1 VVRVKIGIMGGTFD
15 PIHMGHLLAA
25 EAARDSHALDEIW
38 FMPSHVPPHKPSA
51 GATGQQ
57 RLEMTELAVKQ
68 ATQYEVLGIE
78 MELGGVSYT
87 IDTMRELWRRFPEH
101 EFYFI
106 IGADMVNYLPK
117 WEEIEELASKMTFI
131 GVGRPGF
138 QLHLDDLP
146 DALQGRVLL
155 AEMPLVDISSTA
167 IRRRLAKGHSVR
179 FMIPD
184 AVHQYIVRSG
194 LYGTK
199 P

>member
-1 VVRVKIGIMGGTFD
+1 MKIGLMGGTFD

-57 RLEMTELAVKQ
+57 RLEMTEAAVKQ
-68 ATQYEVLGIE
+68 APQYEVLGIE

-117 WEEIEELASKMTFI
+117 WEEIEELASRLTFI

>member
-1 VVRVKIGIMGGTFD
+1 MKIGIRGGTFD

-38 FMPSHVPPHKPSA
+38 FMPSHVPPHKPEA

-57 RLEMTELAVKQ
+57 RLEMTEAAVKD
-68 ATQYEVLGIE
+68 TPQYEVLGIE

-87 IDTMRELWRRFPEH
+87 IDTMRELWRRHPEH
-101 EFYFI
+101 EFFFI

-117 WEEIEELASKMTFI
+117 WEEIEELVSKMTFI

-146 DALQGRVLL
+146 ETLQDRVLM

-184 AVHQYIVRSG
+184 AVHHYIVRSG

>member
-1 VVRVKIGIMGGTFD
+1 MKIGIMGGTFD

>member
-1 VVRVKIGIMGGTFD
+1 
-15 PIHMGHLLAA
+15 
-25 EAARDSHALDEIW
+25 
-38 FMPSHVPPHKPSA
+38 
-51 GATGQQ
+51 
-57 RLEMTELAVKQ
+57 
-68 ATQYEVLGIE
+68 
-78 MELGGVSYT
+78 
-87 IDTMRELWRRFPEH
+87 MRELWRRHPEH

-117 WEEIEELASKMTFI
+117 WEEIEVLASKMTFI

-146 DALQGRVLL
+146 DELQGRVLL

-167 IRRRLAKGHSVR
+167 IRRRLASGLSVR

>member
-1 VVRVKIGIMGGTFD
+1 VKIGIMGGTFD

>member
-1 VVRVKIGIMGGTFD
+1 MKIGIMGGTFD

-101 EFYFI
+101 EFHFI

-146 DALQGRVLL
+146 DAFRDGFCWPRCRLLIFHPLLFADVLRM
-155 AEMPLVDISSTA
+155 E
-167 IRRRLAKGHSVR
+167 IRC
-179 FMIPD
+179 
-184 AVHQYIVRSG
+184 G
-194 LYGTK
+194 L
-199 P
+199 

>member
-1 VVRVKIGIMGGTFD
+1 MKIGIMGGTFD

-38 FMPSHVPPHKPSA
+38 FMPSHVPPHKPEA

-57 RLEMTELAVKQ
+57 RLEMTEAAVKD
-68 ATQYEVLGIE
+68 TPQYEVLGIE

-87 IDTMRELWRRFPEH
+87 IDTMRELWRRHPEH
-101 EFYFI
+101 EFFFI

-117 WEEIEELASKMTFI
+117 WEEIEELVSKMTFI

-146 DALQGRVLL
+146 ETLQDRVLM

-184 AVHQYIVRSG
+184 AVHHYIVRSG

>member
-1 VVRVKIGIMGGTFD
+1 MKIGIMGGTFD

-25 EAARDSHALDEIW
+25 EAAMDSHELDEIW
-38 FMPSHVPPHKPSA
+38 FMPSHVPPHKREA
-51 GATGQQ
+51 GASGQQ
-57 RLEMTELAVKQ
+57 RLEMTEAAVKEVQ
-68 ATQYEVLGIE
+68 HYEVLGIE

-87 IDTMRELWRRFPEH
+87 IDTMKELWRRYPQH

-106 IGADMVNYLPK
+106 VGADMVNYLPK
-117 WEEIEELASKMTFI
+117 WEQIEELAERLTFI

-146 DALQGRVLL
+146 EALQDRVLL

-167 IRRRLAKGHSVR
+167 VRRRFAKGHSVR

>member
-1 VVRVKIGIMGGTFD
+1 MKIGIMGGTFD

-25 EAARDSHALDEIW
+25 EAARDAHALDEIW
-38 FMPSHVPPHKPSA
+38 FMPSHVPPHKPEA
-51 GATGQQ
+51 GATGRQ
-57 RLEMTELAVKQ
+57 RLEMTEAAIKD
-68 ATQYEVLGIE
+68 APQYAVLGIE

-87 IDTMRELWRRFPEH
+87 IDTMRELWRRHPEH

-117 WEEIEELASKMTFI
+117 WEEIEELASRLIFI

-146 DALQGRVLL
+146 EPLQDRVLL

-194 LYGTK
+194 LYGVK

>member
-1 VVRVKIGIMGGTFD
+1 MKIGIMGGTFD

-167 IRRRLAKGHSVR
+167 IRRRLASGHSVR

>member
-1 VVRVKIGIMGGTFD
+1 MKIGIMGGTFD

-25 EAARDSHALDEIW
+25 EAARDAHALDEIW
-38 FMPSHVPPHKPSA
+38 FMPSHVPPHKPEA
-51 GATGQQ
+51 GATGRQ
-57 RLEMTELAVKQ
+57 RLEMTEAAIKD
-68 ATQYEVLGIE
+68 APQYAVLGIE

-87 IDTMRELWRRFPEH
+87 IDTMRELWRRHPEH

-117 WEEIEELASKMTFI
+117 WEEIEELASRLTFI

-146 DALQGRVLL
+146 EPLQDRVLL

-194 LYGTK
+194 LYGVK

>member
-1 VVRVKIGIMGGTFD
+1 MGGTFD

-57 RLEMTELAVKQ
+57 RLEMTEAAVKQ
-68 ATQYEVLGIE
+68 APQYEVLGIE

-117 WEEIEELASKMTFI
+117 WEEIEELASRLTFI

>member
-1 VVRVKIGIMGGTFD
+1 MKIGIMGGTFD

-51 GATGQQ
+51 GATGKQ
-57 RLEMTELAVKQ
+57 RLEMTEAAVKQ
-68 ATQYEVLGIE
+68 APQYEVLGIE

-167 IRRRLAKGHSVR
+167 IRRRLASGHSVR

>member
-1 VVRVKIGIMGGTFD
+1 MKIGIMGGTFD

-38 FMPSHVPPHKPSA
+38 FVPSHVPPHKPSA

-57 RLEMTELAVKQ
+57 RLEMTEAAVKQ
-68 ATQYEVLGIE
+68 APQYEVLGIE

-117 WEEIEELASKMTFI
+117 WEEIEELASRLTFI

-146 DALQGRVLL
+146 DALQDRVLL

>member
-1 VVRVKIGIMGGTFD
+1 MKIGIMGGTFD

-25 EAARDSHALDEIW
+25 EAARDSHALDEVW
-38 FMPSHVPPHKPSA
+38 FMPSHVPPHKRGA
-51 GATGQQ
+51 GASGRQ
-57 RLEMTELAVKQ
+57 RLDMTTAAVKDVQ
-68 ATQYEVLGIE
+68 QYEVLDIE

-87 IDTMRELWRRFPEH
+87 IDTMRELWKRYPEH
-101 EFYFI
+101 DFYFI

-117 WEEIEELASKMTFI
+117 WEQIEELAARLTFI

-146 DALQGRVLL
+146 DELQGSVLL

-167 IRRRLAKGHSVR
+167 IRRRLASGHSVR
-179 FMIPD
+179 FMVPD
-184 AVHQYIVRSG
+184 SVYEYIVRSG
-194 LYGTK
+194 LYGAK